1 MSGGLFQTLQLLLH
15 LNNTIHCF
23 LCNCFRSDLHLRAE
37 WHVCRFA
44 ITGSEDST
52 ARVWDLHAL
61 AQLDDQ
67 NHAGKVHTISV
78 TPDGST
84 AVSVAADGC
93 AMVWDVQSGS
103 CRHTLKGHAGAL
115 HWACLASDGR
125 TLLTVAGDRMV
136 KIWDCIT
143 GSCSATLP
151 SRRASSFVCCANES
165 VVCCANESAWWSH
178 LVLAGV
184 LVASFRITVALQKE

>member
-1 MSGGLFQTLQLLLH
+1 M
-15 LNNTIHCF
+15 
-23 LCNCFRSDLHLRAE
+23 
-37 WHVCRFA
+37 
-44 ITGSEDST
+44 
-52 ARVWDLHAL
+52 HAP

-67 NHAGKVHTISV
+67 NHAGKVHTITV

-93 AMVWDVQSGS
+93 AMVWDVQSGG

-151 SRRASSFVCCANES
+151 SRRAPSVACCG
-165 VVCCANESAWWSH
+165 NESAWWSH

-184 LVASFRITVALQKE
+184 LVPSFRILRCSKSRNVFFKNSVKHLKPWVVCLFWCDSSLYNVCVLQAEHTVVLVSA

>member
-1 MSGGLFQTLQLLLH
+1 LH
-15 LNNTIHCF
+15 KK
-23 LCNCFRSDLHLRAE
+23 AE

-52 ARVWDLHAL
+52 ARVWDLHAP

-115 HWACLASDGR
+115 HWACLASDNR

-136 KIWDCIT
+136 KSWDCIT

-151 SRRASSFVCCANES
+151 SRRPPCFAYCAT
-165 VVCCANESAWWSH
+165 ESAWWSH
-178 LVLAGV
+178 LRLPGV
-184 LVASFRITVALQKE
+184 LVASFRFTVSVAARAKTFSSRTLSSP